1 MIRKHFARCRL
12 GLTALF
18 VGLSLTW
25 CASAYSAES
34 RALHTIRIAN
44 REGGP
49 VEVSADGGRTY
60 LRVGKVLRPATTTS
74 EGYAASI
81 YAEPST
87 VAATAVHGIRIKV
100 SGKRGCDKQSS
111 QTISI
116 IPLEFGHT
124 PNGFGGHIAG
134 SSGIFT
140 DIPTGQG
147 IFRNLAPLVG
157 NPVFRE
163 TGTGLIP
170 FSENYLPAIGD
181 VLVISVAVPERYPKE
196 IVFENR
202 QGGSV
207 RAVYPD
213 GEETVARV
221 ERPVRGV
228 GRFDAT
234 GYTGVGRI
242 NTNHSGVLTISTA
255 PVHNGGKD
263 GSSHETRG
271 GFMIQPSHHAKGNPE
286 IAQIMVVGPASRD
299 DSWLEGTPPLFSG
312 YIGLACDP
320 SDEKQSFRVD
330 VKTAASDWMPLPK
343 LVGKQDNALMKL
355 PNSAGP
361 AAQIRVRFP
370 EMSPEWIRTQLDR
383 YSRQYL
389 ASCKA
394 AAAKKGA
401 VVSDD
406 TLTLRVDTS
415 RLQGVQLV
423 SLHLDGQF
431 KGASNTP
438 PYDFTLDIR
447 ELPPGEHT
455 AVIRAVDSSGAT
467 LRRVS
472 KTFFVQGRDADDSGK
487 L

>member
-1 MIRKHFARCRL
+1 M
-12 GLTALF
+12 ALF
-18 VGLSLTW
+18 VGLALIW
-25 CASAYSAES
+25 CATAHSAES
-34 RALHTIRIAN
+34 RELYTIRIAN

-60 LRVGKVLRPATTTS
+60 SRVGKVLRPATTTS

-81 YAEPST
+81 YAAPSS

-100 SGKRGCDKQSS
+100 SGKLGCEKESS

-116 IPLEFGHT
+116 IPFEFGHT
-124 PNGFGGHIAG
+124 PNGFGGHVAG

-147 IFRNLAPLVG
+147 IFRNLAPFVG
-157 NPVFRE
+157 NSVFRE
-163 TGTGLIP
+163 TVTGLIP
-170 FSENYLPAIGD
+170 LPANYLPGIGD
-181 VLVISVAVPERYPKE
+181 VLVIAVTVPARYPRE
-196 IVFENR
+196 LVFENR
-202 QGGSV
+202 QGGGV
-207 RAVYPD
+207 RVVYPD

-255 PVHNGGKD
+255 PIQNGGKD

-286 IAQIMVVGPASRD
+286 VAQIMVVCPVSGD

-312 YIGLACDP
+312 YIGLAYDL
-320 SDEKQSFRVD
+320 SDEKNSFRVD
-330 VKTAASDWMPLPK
+330 VRTATSDWMPLPE
-343 LVGKQDNALMKL
+343 LVGKQDNALMRM
-355 PNSAGP
+355 PNSAG
-361 AAQIRVRFP
+361 AVTQIRIRFP
-370 EMSPEWIRTQLDR
+370 EMSHEWIRAQVDR
-383 YSRQYL
+383 YSRVYL
-389 ASCKA
+389 ATCKA

-401 VVSDD
+401 VVTDD

-415 RLQGVQLV
+415 RLQGVRLV
-423 SLHLDGQF
+423 SLYLDGEF

-438 PYDFTLDIR
+438 PYAFTLDTR
-447 ELPPGEHT
+447 DLPAGEHT